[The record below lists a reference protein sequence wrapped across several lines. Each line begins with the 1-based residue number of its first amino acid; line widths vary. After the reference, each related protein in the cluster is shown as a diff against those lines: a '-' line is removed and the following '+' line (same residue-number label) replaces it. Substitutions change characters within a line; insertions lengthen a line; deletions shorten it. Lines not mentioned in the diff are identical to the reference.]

1 MSIDYIQIPAPL
13 LESKEFNALAWGN
26 QKFLLALYR
35 RFSDVERFTIELDNP
50 TYYFQSSGVTTLSKR
65 VWDLVHSGLIEI
77 CGHQKTKQYGKKRV
91 FKFKD
96 WN

>member
-1 MSIDYIQIPAPL
+1 MSIEYIQIPAPL

-35 RFSDVERFTIELDNP
+35 RFSDVDRFTIDLTSPQE
-50 TYYFQSSGVTTLSKR
+50 YFQPSGVTLTKR
-65 VWDLVHSGLIEI
+65 VWDLVQSGLIEI
-77 CGHQKTKQYGKKRV
+77 CGHQKTKQNGKRRI

-96 WN
+96 WE